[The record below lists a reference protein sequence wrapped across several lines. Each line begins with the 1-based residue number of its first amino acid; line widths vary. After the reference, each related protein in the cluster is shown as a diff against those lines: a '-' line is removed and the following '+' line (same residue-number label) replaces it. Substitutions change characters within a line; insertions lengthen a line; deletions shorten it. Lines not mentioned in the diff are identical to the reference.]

1 MNGALIEI
9 EQEKK
14 NQWASINDFFFSLIF
29 CVNFH
34 GGMEADN
41 TYFFPK
47 RKLPSRRTLRSI

>member
-14 NQWASINDFFFSLIF
+14 TSGHQSMIFFSLIF